1 MLPGPREVLGK
12 TGLGEKLAGTETLLV
27 LRVRNESSVSDSMAV
42 LTSPETEDECAKVEL
57 LLTHLSKVPYF
68 A

>member
-27 LRVRNESSVSDSMAV
+27 LRVRNESSENGEAEV
-42 LTSPETEDECAKVEL
+42 LAHSERCSPRREHPRQWAFFL
-57 LLTHLSKVPYF
+57 
-68 A
+68 